1 MRRVTEYK
9 QHAEDCRALAARMT
23 RPEDKVV
30 LEQIAKAWD
39 KIAALRERD
48 LEESVVALSSK
59 RREARGRHGLLIRT
73 GCVDPL

>member
-9 QHAEDCRALAARMT
+9 QHAEDCRTLAVQMT

-39 KIAALRERD
+39 KVAALREHD
-48 LEESVVALSSK
+48 LYQADE
-59 RREARGRHGLLIRT
+59 
-73 GCVDPL
+73 

>member
-39 KIAALRERD
+39 KVAVLREHD
-48 LEESVVALSSK
+48 LHQADE
-59 RREARGRHGLLIRT
+59 
-73 GCVDPL
+73 